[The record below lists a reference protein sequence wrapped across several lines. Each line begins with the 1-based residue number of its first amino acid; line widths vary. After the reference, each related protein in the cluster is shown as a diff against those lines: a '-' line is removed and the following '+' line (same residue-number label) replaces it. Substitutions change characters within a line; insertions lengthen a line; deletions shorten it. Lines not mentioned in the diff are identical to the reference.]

1 MKALDSC
8 VINLASLKRGKQSLK
23 TDIDDK
29 FFVKFNFF
37 DLKKVKLN
45 VRVLIEK
52 QETILNFSI
61 YINGTV
67 EVICDLSMEKFM
79 LPISSDYNFAVK
91 FGKVV
96 ENISDELITI
106 PIGSKDFDI
115 SQQVYETVILSIP
128 EKKVHPGVYDGTLK
142 SEILDK
148 LKLLK
153 PNQKKFSKKIDP
165 RWNKLKNLLK

>member
-8 VINLASLKRGKQSLK
+8 VINFACIKKAKQSLK
-23 TDIDDK
+23 IDIDDTFFAKFK
-29 FFVKFNFF
+29 FFE
-37 DLKKVKLN
+37 LKKPKLKAI
-45 VRVLIEK
+45 VQIEK
-52 QETILNFSI
+52 QERILNFFISTD
-61 YINGTV
+61 GTV
-67 EVICDLSMEKFM
+67 EVICDLSMEKFRI
-79 LPISSDYNFAVK
+79 PISSNYNFAVK

-96 ENISDELITI
+96 ENTNDELITI

-128 EKKVHPGVYDGTLK
+128 EKKVHPGVNDGSLK

-148 LKLLK
+148 LELLK

-165 RWNKLKNLLK
+165 RWNKLKSLLK